1 MKRLF
6 YPIVAFLMSV
16 SCQGQKSGQQERMP
30 EEFRSVSVDEFAQV
44 IADTNVVVLD
54 VRTLDEHV
62 AGHIAGTTLHIDV
75 LKPDFDSLAVA
86 NIRENSTIA
95 LYCRSGNRSKRAA
108 SILAGKGYQV
118 IELSTGYN
126 GWVQAS
132 RRILTL

>member
-6 YPIVAFLMSV
+6 YPIVACLISV
-16 SCQGQKSGQQERMP
+16 SCQGQKSRQQERMP

-132 RRILTL
+132 KEGF